1 MVHKGGDFGARHQI
15 GRREFMRVMTAA
27 GATTLLPAG
36 SPRHAVAQSRGTTM
50 VIAAPATPQ
59 SLDHEYDVSLGTIDA
74 VGALYD
80 NLLEYEKIPDPL
92 VPAARREDTSV
103 HTDKPYNLALRGKL
117 AEKWEIS
124 SDGRM
129 ARFHLRPGVKS
140 NWGNE
145 LTAEDVKWTWDRK
158 LGLTGLGPFQTSVL
172 NIKKPEQ
179 IKVEGKYI
187 VSFAVPQP
195 SPLLLKQM
203 VNLSNPVYDQAKCK
217 QMATKDDPWAR
228 KFLDN
233 ETAGFG
239 SYTVAQLVRGQQA
252 VFKARPDYYRGKPYM
267 DTVIMKEVPTSASR
281 VSLLQRGD
289 VDIAQFLQPLEYIT
303 VSKSPS
309 VAIDA
314 VAASFAIWIELNA
327 KIKPFDNVKV
337 RQAMNYAIP
346 RDEILKTVFQGY
358 ADKQTGCIP
367 SIYPNFTNKYWTY
380 DTDRDKAKALLREAG
395 LEQGFKTSLSYNAG
409 DPVQELISILYQTS
423 LRNIGVEITL
433 NKVPAATFYDRV
445 TKRSEPMIFYLDS
458 PWVPDPGYS
467 NQLYFHS
474 ASYVNYSNYVNKEVD
489 RLIEAGLRTTDPKE
503 RQVTY
508 DTVQRIVMGEAPWGF
523 IVYPKYVLAR
533 RSDLK
538 GFTYYTSNNLR
549 FQDFSREA

>member
-15 GRREFMRVMTAA
+15 ARREFMRVMTAA
-27 GATTLLPAG
+27 GATTFLPAG

-239 SYTVAQLVRGQQA
+239 
-252 VFKARPDYYRGKPYM
+252 
-267 DTVIMKEVPTSASR
+267 
-281 VSLLQRGD
+281 
-289 VDIAQFLQPLEYIT
+289 
-303 VSKSPS
+303 
-309 VAIDA
+309 
-314 VAASFAIWIELNA
+314 
-327 KIKPFDNVKV
+327 
-337 RQAMNYAIP
+337 
-346 RDEILKTVFQGY
+346 
-358 ADKQTGCIP
+358 
-367 SIYPNFTNKYWTY
+367 
-380 DTDRDKAKALLREAG
+380 
-395 LEQGFKTSLSYNAG
+395 
-409 DPVQELISILYQTS
+409 
-423 LRNIGVEITL
+423 
-433 NKVPAATFYDRV
+433 
-445 TKRSEPMIFYLDS
+445 
-458 PWVPDPGYS
+458 
-467 NQLYFHS
+467 
-474 ASYVNYSNYVNKEVD
+474 
-489 RLIEAGLRTTDPKE
+489 
-503 RQVTY
+503 
-508 DTVQRIVMGEAPWGF
+508 
-523 IVYPKYVLAR
+523 
-533 RSDLK
+533 
-538 GFTYYTSNNLR
+538 
-549 FQDFSREA
+549 

>member
-195 SPLLLKQM
+195 SPLLLKQI

-289 VDIAQFLQPLEYIT
+289 VDIAQFLQPLEYIA

-314 VAASFAIWIELNA
+314 VAASFAPA
-327 KIKPFDNVKV
+327 
-337 RQAMNYAIP
+337 P
-346 RDEILKTVFQGY
+346 RCST
-358 ADKQTGCIP
+358 
-367 SIYPNFTNKYWTY
+367 
-380 DTDRDKAKALLREAG
+380 
-395 LEQGFKTSLSYNAG
+395 
-409 DPVQELISILYQTS
+409 
-423 LRNIGVEITL
+423 
-433 NKVPAATFYDRV
+433 
-445 TKRSEPMIFYLDS
+445 
-458 PWVPDPGYS
+458 
-467 NQLYFHS
+467 
-474 ASYVNYSNYVNKEVD
+474 
-489 RLIEAGLRTTDPKE
+489 
-503 RQVTY
+503 
-508 DTVQRIVMGEAPWGF
+508 AP
-523 IVYPKYVLAR
+523 
-533 RSDLK
+533 
-538 GFTYYTSNNLR
+538 
-549 FQDFSREA
+549 E